1 MLVLKGEIPVLL
13 INEENILNM
22 YLMEWLGLDGIAKYS
37 FLRLLQCATFS
48 CALVIERRKS
58 VELYFVVW
66 DGTIFAPLLALL
78 PKIDGIIVCSFY
90 RYVAEQTHEVTY

>member
-1 MLVLKGEIPVLL
+1 MVR
-13 INEENILNM
+13 
-22 YLMEWLGLDGIAKYS
+22 LGLDGIAKYS
-37 FLRLLQCATFS
+37 FSRLLQCHLFLRIRNHKRSTY
-48 CALVIERRKS
+48 KS
-58 VELYFVVW
+58 VESVLYFVVW